1 MCLSASN
8 QKLKCS
14 MKQVLFMNKLECIY
28 FHFKSSIFLI
38 SISGCDMTM
47 EAAIT
52 KLSYLLGK

>member
-1 MCLSASN
+1 
-8 QKLKCS
+8 